1 MTTPLEL
8 RRRAARPRLD
18 EARALLADEPSG
30 AAVSQGLLER
40 AVARGLVRESQL
52 ASIAFA
58 SLEDCEKC
66 DGSGR
71 AGYDYGLCSIC
82 GGCGIEF
89 GSRNEPVDLATFLAL
104 CAAPREIAAAEAA
117 AVELYTRYVGEAPR
131 FVRWFGSSAEH
142 GYRLATVYRVPA
154 WPRALD
160 EPPFNRWSA
169 LSADFAAALLALET
183 GAARPERTAHSEALS
198 TLARSGLWMVS
209 IESGLVLFVPTDG
222 LR

>member
-18 EARALLADEPSG
+18 EARAVI
-30 AAVSQGLLER
+30 AAAPRSAAPSQGLLEQ
-40 AVARGLVRESQL
+40 AVARGLMRPSQI

-71 AGYDYGLCSIC
+71 AGYDFGLCSVC

-104 CAAPREIAAAEAA
+104 CAAPAEIAAAEAA
-117 AVELYTRYVGEAPR
+117 AIELYLRYVGAAPR
-131 FVRWFGSSAEH
+131 FVRWFGSTAEH
-142 GYRLATVYRVPA
+142 GYRLATQYRIPA
-154 WPRALD
+154 WPRAVD
-160 EPPFNRWSA
+160 EPPFNRWTA
-169 LSADFAAALLALET
+169 LSTDFADALLALET
-183 GAARPERTAHSEALS
+183 GAARRAQSAHSEALS
-198 TLARSGLWMVS
+198 TLARSGLWIVS

-222 LR
+222 LH